1 MKRRF
6 LLVDDEREAR
16 RRMAKLLAAHADR
29 VEIAGEAGDGPAAA
43 QAIQELK
50 PDVVLLDIEMP
61 GLDGFGVLD
70 SLPEQDWPIVIF
82 VTAFGHY
89 AIRAFEVHALDYLMK
104 PVTAKRLAQCLDRLD
119 STSIPAHRQKLGEI
133 RRDGRKLERL
143 LARSGQKLAVV
154 NVADVIAFESED
166 RLVFARTAAGKFV
179 LNVTMKEIEER
190 VDSEVFCRIHKQVIV
205 QLSYAREVHAL
216 AGGNYMVKLSDGSE
230 LPIGRNYAKDFRARF
245 G

>member
-1 MKRRF
+1 MKRRA

-16 RRMAKLLAAHADR
+16 RRMAKMLAVHADR
-29 VEIAGEAGDGPAAA
+29 MEIAGEAGDGPSAVAS
-43 QAIQELK
+43 IQQLK
-50 PDVVLLDIEMP
+50 PDVVFLDIDMP

-70 SLPEQDWPIVIF
+70 SLPEGEWPIVVF

-89 AIRAFEVHALDYLMK
+89 ATRAFDVHALDYLLK

-119 STSIPAHRQKLGEI
+119 STSASAHRKQLEEI

-154 NVADVIAFESED
+154 NVRDVIAFESED

-179 LNVTMKEIEER
+179 LNITMKELEER
-190 VDSEVFCRIHKQVIV
+190 VDPEVFCRIHKQVIV
-205 QLSYAREVHAL
+205 QLSFAREVHAL
-216 AGGNYMVKLSDGSE
+216 AGGNYIVKLADGSE

>member
-1 MKRRF
+1 MKRRA

-16 RRMAKLLAAHADR
+16 RRMAKMLAAHESR
-29 VEIAGEAGDGPAAA
+29 VEIVGEAGDGLAAVE
-43 QAIQELK
+43 AIQELK
-50 PDVVLLDIEMP
+50 PDVVFLDIEMP

-70 SLPEQDWPIVIF
+70 SLPEEDWPLVVF

-89 AIRAFEVHALDYLMK
+89 AIRAFDVHAQDYLLK
-104 PVTAKRLAQCLDRLD
+104 PVTAERLVQCLDRLD
-119 STSIPAHRQKLGEI
+119 ATSPSSQRKRLDDV
-133 RRDGRKLERL
+133 RRDGRKLDRL
-143 LARSGQKLAVV
+143 LARSGQKLVV
-154 NVADVIAFESED
+154 IHVADVIAFESED
-166 RLVFARTAAGKFV
+166 RLVFARTASGKFV
-179 LNVTMKEIEER
+179 LNITMKELEDR

-216 AGGNYMVKLSDGSE
+216 PGGNYVVKLSDGSE

>member
-1 MKRRF
+1 MKRRA
-6 LLVDDEREAR
+6 LLVDDEPEAR
-16 RRMAKLLAAHADR
+16 KRMARMLAAHADR
-29 VEIAGEAGDGPAAA
+29 IELAGEAGDGPSAVT
-43 QAIQELK
+43 AIQELK
-50 PDVVLLDIEMP
+50 PDMVFLDIEMP

-70 SLPEQDWPIVIF
+70 SLPEEDWPIVVF

-104 PVTAKRLAQCLDRLD
+104 PVTAKRLAQCLERID
-119 STSIPAHRQKLGEI
+119 STSTSSHRQKLEKVRG
-133 RRDGRKLERL
+133 DGRKLERL

-154 NVADVIAFESED
+154 NVSDVIAFESED
-166 RLVFARTAAGKFV
+166 RLVFARTATGKFV
-179 LNVTMKEIEER
+179 LNITMKELEER
-190 VDSEVFCRIHKQVIV
+190 VDPEIFCRVHKQVIV

-216 AGGNYMVKLSDGSE
+216 AGGNYIVKLSDGSQ

>member
-1 MKRRF
+1 MKRRV

-16 RRMAKLLAAHADR
+16 RRMAKMLAAHPDQ
-29 VEIAGEAGDGPAAA
+29 VEVAGEAGDGPAAVE
-43 QAIQELK
+43 AIQELK
-50 PDVVLLDIEMP
+50 PDVVFLDIEMP

-70 SLPEQDWPIVIF
+70 SLPEEDWPIVVF

-104 PVTAKRLAQCLDRLD
+104 PVTAKRLAQCLDRLS
-119 STSIPAHRQKLGEI
+119 STSIPAYRQKLGDV

-154 NVADVIAFESED
+154 NVSDVIAFESED

-179 LNVTMKEIEER
+179 LSITMKELEER
-190 VDSEVFCRIHKQVIV
+190 VDPEVFCRIHKQVIV

-216 AGGNYMVKLSDGSE
+216 AGGNYIVKLSDGSE
-230 LPIGRNYAKDFRARF
+230 LPIGRNYSKDFRARF

>member
-1 MKRRF
+1 MKRRV
-6 LLVDDEREAR
+6 LLVDDEHEAR
-16 RRMAKLLAAHADR
+16 RRMARLLAAHADR
-29 VEIAGEAGDGPAAA
+29 MEVAGEAADGPSAVS
-43 QAIQELK
+43 AIQELK
-50 PDVVLLDIEMP
+50 PDIVFLDIEMP

-70 SLPEQDWPIVIF
+70 SLPEDEWPIVIF

-89 AIRAFEVHALDYLMK
+89 AIRAFDVHALDYLMK
-104 PVTAKRLAQCLDRLD
+104 PVSAKRLAQCLDRLD
-119 STSIPAHRQKLGEI
+119 STPASAHRKSLEGVRSE
-133 RRDGRKLERL
+133 GRKLERL

-179 LNVTMKEIEER
+179 LNITMKELEER
-190 VDSEVFCRIHKQVIV
+190 LDGEVFCRVHKQVIV

-216 AGGNYMVKLSDGSE
+216 AGGNYILKLADGSE